1 MSFSVHNADL
11 HMTNANTVEDKRIT
25 PPSPVI
31 VIRAMKGERCV
42 CARVCVEACADTCT
56 RDAFFFLLLF
66 FARTSILCA
75 FEGRNKESIWSEPVS
90 VPV

>member
-11 HMTNANTVEDKRIT
+11 HMTNVNTVEDKSIT

-42 CARVCVEACADTCT
+42 CARVWKRVQTLARVTL
-56 RDAFFFLLLF
+56 FFFF
-66 FARTSILCA
+66 FFYFLRGRA
-75 FEGRNKESIWSEPVS
+75 FCVRLKAGTKSPSGLSR
-90 VPV
+90 

>member
-42 CARVCVEACADTCT
+42 CARVRTLARVT
-56 RDAFFFLLLF
+56 FFFF
-66 FARTSILCA
+66 FCYFLRGRA
-75 FEGRNKESIWSEPVS
+75 FCVRLKAGTKSPSGLSR
-90 VPV
+90 

>member
-11 HMTNANTVEDKRIT
+11 HMTNVNTVEDKSIT

-42 CARVCVEACADTCT
+42 CARVC
-56 RDAFFFLLLF
+56 
-66 FARTSILCA
+66 
-75 FEGRNKESIWSEPVS
+75 GS
-90 VPV
+90 VCRHLHV